1 MMENWPPAS
10 AGGHNFLNSM
20 INRRTVL
27 GFGIAGTAWLVGSGH
42 TPYRQWTV
50 YRKKH
55 LLIGTC
61 KADIPSYPLGKRI
74 ATTLAEY
81 LPESKARVSRAPDQ
95 NRLASLLTTGQMHVI
110 LFSRADVAALA
121 SGTAPFGDYGPTPLT
136 ALFRFADHVLV
147 TRPDFPDRHAWLVA
161 RTLIERVDDFDDAGP
176 ALAGSL
182 PVPPHPGALAFAAGE
197 PEPPRPPAIDEPE
210 LPPDHGH

>member
-1 MMENWPPAS
+1 MGL
-10 AGGHNFLNSM
+10 AGM
-20 INRRTVL
+20 
-27 GFGIAGTAWLVGSGH
+27 AWLATSGH

-61 KADIPSYPLGKRI
+61 KADAPSYPLGKHI

-81 LPESKARVSRAPDQ
+81 LPESRARVSRAPDQ
-95 NRLASLLTTGQMHVI
+95 IRLASLITTGQMEVI
-110 LFSRADVAALA
+110 LFSHTDAAALA
-121 SGTAPFGDYGPTPLT
+121 SGAAPFLDYGPTPLT
-136 ALFRFADHVLV
+136 ALFRFGDHLLL

-161 RTLIERVDDFDDAGP
+161 RTLVARIGDFDNAGP

-182 PVPPHPGALAFAAGE
+182 PVSVHPGALAQAAGA
-197 PEPPRPPAIDEPE
+197 PEPPPPAPTDEAE
-210 LPPDHGH
+210 LPVDHGH